1 MSYRACLYG
10 CPVPTSPRLCLA
22 PGLMAGLGAATWPVA
37 SLLAPLLLH
46 LLLSLPSLRA
56 TSLHRKPGCRSAR
69 PRHPDGDSR
78 LKNWMEEAEEL
89 PWTGA
94 PAGRSPGI
102 SCPPGAS
109 RLPPGL
115 GCSRLKSSVGQDR
128 GHATPVPSSSKITS
142 SRHWLPRVSLSSY
155 VNHSPHQPAIV
166 TIAMHNSSLFLM
178 LQIMPQLMA

>member
-1 MSYRACLYG
+1 MTWKVTNEVGGDLLQASRKACLHSLSSFL
-10 CPVPTSPRLCLA
+10 TSNFL
-22 PGLMAGLGAATWPVA
+22 
-37 SLLAPLLLH
+37 SNPLLPDLFYSADR
-46 LLLSLPSLRA
+46 LSL
-56 TSLHRKPGCRSAR
+56 RSAR

-128 GHATPVPSSSKITS
+128 GHATPVPSSSKIPPQ
-142 SRHWLPRVSLSSY
+142 PRGYLHAFPWDRPDPKTLDPG
-155 VNHSPHQPAIV
+155 HSPAWRG
-166 TIAMHNSSLFLM
+166 ASSPPPRPLTDGLH
-178 LQIMPQLMA
+178 

>member
-128 GHATPVPSSSKITS
+128 GHATPVPSSSKIPPQ
-142 SRHWLPRVSLSSY
+142 PRGYLHAFPWDRPDPKTLDPG
-155 VNHSPHQPAIV
+155 HSPAWRG
-166 TIAMHNSSLFLM
+166 ASSPPPRPLTDGLH
-178 LQIMPQLMA
+178 

>member
-1 MSYRACLYG
+1 MTWKVTNEVGGDLLQASRKACLHSLSSFL
-10 CPVPTSPRLCLA
+10 TSNFL
-22 PGLMAGLGAATWPVA
+22 
-37 SLLAPLLLH
+37 SNPLLPDLFYSADR
-46 LLLSLPSLRA
+46 LSL
-56 TSLHRKPGCRSAR
+56 RSAR